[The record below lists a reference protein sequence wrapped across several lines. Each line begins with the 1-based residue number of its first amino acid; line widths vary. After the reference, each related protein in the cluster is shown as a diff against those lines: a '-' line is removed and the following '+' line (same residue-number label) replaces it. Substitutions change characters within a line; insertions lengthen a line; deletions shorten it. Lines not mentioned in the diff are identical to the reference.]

1 YIDESGNFSLKN
13 STWNSVGILAIPHQK
28 EEEIASFVKTL
39 KNKIGIKK
47 DDELK
52 IISEEILIKFFD
64 ELIDFLHEKK
74 SVFHMSSIHSRNIS
88 EEILNKI
95 KSNLANSIIKSA
107 GDDIRKS
114 DVIERINSLSNQN
127 FC

>member
-1 YIDESGNFSLKN
+1 MNFYIDESGNFSLKN

-74 SVFHMSSIHSRNIS
+74 AFFICPLFIA
-88 EEILNKI
+88 ETYLK
-95 KSNLANSIIKSA
+95 KY
-107 GDDIRKS
+107 
-114 DVIERINSLSNQN
+114 
-127 FC
+127 

>member
-1 YIDESGNFSLKN
+1 MNFYIDESGNFSLKN

-52 IISEEILIKFFD
+52 DYFRRDFD
-64 ELIDFLHEKK
+64 
-74 SVFHMSSIHSRNIS
+74 
-88 EEILNKI
+88 
-95 KSNLANSIIKSA
+95 
-107 GDDIRKS
+107 
-114 DVIERINSLSNQN
+114 
-127 FC
+127 